1 MKKKANLNIRL
12 LGEFMIENEYNK
24 FPKDRKKSTQ
34 VIILLAYLIVFRGT
48 MITKNRLIE
57 VLWPNDESDNPEGA
71 LRNLIYRARKELA
84 CFFPNDSKKL
94 CIISK
99 GNAYAWNSELDCNI
113 DIDKL
118 KDISKAIVEEKDTEQ
133 IYKYTMNLLTNYSD
147 EFLYEFCNEEWVA
160 LEKEKYEKA
169 KYKAIS
175 YACQKFINDKRFEDV
190 IETCTCID
198 FKQYADP
205 IFYEFKLYAYYKL
218 DQVAAGMSYYHQ
230 VSDLYYSKLGIQVSE
245 GIQKVYKNI
254 LDSSTHKAIDVA
266 SLEKN
271 LQENRVDAGTFY
283 CDFDV
288 FKNIYQINVRT
299 ARRSTRSKFLV
310 LLTLVDE
317 SNTLSEAKMTEES
330 EKLRTI
336 LYADLRKND
345 VFSKCNT
352 KQYSLIVATTKVEGC
367 QKAIQRILN
376 KFDAKKKEQSIK
388 IVYDIKNII

>member
-133 IYKYTMNLLTNYSD
+133 IYKYTMNLLTNYDD

-160 LEKEKYEKA
+160 LEKAKLEKT

-190 IETCTCID
+190 IETCT
-198 FKQYADP
+198 
-205 IFYEFKLYAYYKL
+205 
-218 DQVAAGMSYYHQ
+218 
-230 VSDLYYSKLGIQVSE
+230 
-245 GIQKVYKNI
+245 
-254 LDSSTHKAIDVA
+254 
-266 SLEKN
+266 
-271 LQENRVDAGTFY
+271 
-283 CDFDV
+283 
-288 FKNIYQINVRT
+288 
-299 ARRSTRSKFLV
+299 
-310 LLTLVDE
+310 
-317 SNTLSEAKMTEES
+317 
-330 EKLRTI
+330 
-336 LYADLRKND
+336 
-345 VFSKCNT
+345 
-352 KQYSLIVATTKVEGC
+352 
-367 QKAIQRILN
+367 
-376 KFDAKKKEQSIK
+376 
-388 IVYDIKNII
+388 